1 MVNDVE
7 NYLASHAEQ
16 KMTEWKLDDLAV
28 DLAKAYTSVNPAAG
42 KGFFTKLACAQ
53 CHKVGNEGYAYGPDL
68 TDVFKRYNSNR
79 ADILHQILDPS
90 LKIDERYRNYQFELK
105 NGDEAFGMIVKED
118 ADSVTIQTGPSEALI
133 QTLKKSELKERQ
145 PQKSSLMP
153 IGLLNTLSKE
163 QIFDLLA
170 YLESGGNVQTDT
182 HQH

>member
-1 MVNDVE
+1 
-7 NYLASHAEQ
+7 
-16 KMTEWKLDDLAV
+16 
-28 DLAKAYTSVNPAAG
+28 
-42 KGFFTKLACAQ
+42 
-53 CHKVGNEGYAYGPDL
+53 
-68 TDVFKRYNSNR
+68 
-79 ADILHQILDPS
+79 ILHQILDPS
-90 LKIDERYRNYQFELK
+90 LRIDERYRNYQFELK

-118 ADSVTIQTGPSEALI
+118 ADSVTIQTGPADALI